1 MQNLLLPI
9 VYRDKSKNMKRKY
22 LSLLLLLAATL
33 TVTAQI
39 SPEMQ
44 KHIRQAEG
52 CSLAVYMDE
61 GYLAV
66 GYGHRLRDDDVEWL
80 RDLELYDEITQEAAE
95 LIFRLDMSRLVAD
108 GLIEVRKEIG
118 NDFPQ
123 GVYDVMGSLIY
134 NMGLDGLRSTQFWQL
149 FREGRYIEARDR
161 PPFRL
166 FPETAAQLP
175 GFLAASHGGRSG
187 FFPVFRRR

>member
-1 MQNLLLPI
+1 
-9 VYRDKSKNMKRKY
+9 MKRNV
-22 LSLLLLLAATL
+22 LSLLLLLTATL
-33 TVTAQI
+33 SVTAQI

-44 KHIRQAEG
+44 EHIRQAEG
-52 CSLAVYMDE
+52 CSLTVYMDG

-108 GLIEVRKEIG
+108 GLREVRREIG

-134 NMGLDGLRSTQFWQL
+134 NMGLDGLRSTRFWQL
-149 FREGRYIEARDR
+149 FREGRYVEARDR
-161 PPFRL
+161 LLVTRCTIPGLRERRIHEAVVLTRALRL
-166 FPETAAQLP
+166 TGRSSVQAAAQP
-175 GFLAASHGGRSG
+175 E
-187 FFPVFRRR
+187 

>member
-1 MQNLLLPI
+1 
-9 VYRDKSKNMKRKY
+9 MKRNV
-22 LSLLLLLAATL
+22 LSLWLMLTATF

-52 CSLAVYMDE
+52 CSLTVYMDG

-108 GLIEVRKEIG
+108 GLREVRREIG

-134 NMGLDGLRSTQFWQL
+134 NMGLDGLRSTLFSQL
-149 FREGRYIEARDR
+149 FSGGHYIDALDMLLVTRCTLPELRERRIHEAAVLTRSL
-161 PPFRL
+161 RL
-166 FPETAAQLP
+166 T
-175 GFLAASHGGRSG
+175 GRSL
-187 FFPVFRRR
+187 VQLAVRQD